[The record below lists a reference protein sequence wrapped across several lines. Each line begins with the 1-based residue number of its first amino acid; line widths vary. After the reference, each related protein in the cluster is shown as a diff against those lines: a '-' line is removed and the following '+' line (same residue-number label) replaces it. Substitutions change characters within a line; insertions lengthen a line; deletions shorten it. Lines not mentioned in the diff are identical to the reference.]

1 MKKFI
6 QIGLCCLMIGL
17 LMGCQKEETVR
28 ILCPTGAPALAL
40 VGEYDNISKNGEI
53 QFVDGTDQLIA
64 QLSKA
69 DSEYDIIIAPINIGA
84 QLIAKNQTSYRLKS
98 ILTWGNLYLVGTSQ
112 DALNETGEMALFGE
126 GAVPQKIIETVDLSI
141 RLEPHYYSSATL
153 VQQRLLSGQVDVG
166 MLAEPLASATIAKA
180 KQSNVDLS
188 IVADLQKEYGGSG
201 YPQAAM
207 FVREDYQNDD
217 LFESIAHFTENG
229 YPDLKEKLENIGIE
243 QLGLPSVDMTV
254 ASIERQNVHYVEASQ
269 CEDDIKQFLQLF
281 NITYDSDMILS

>member
-1 MKKFI
+1 M
-6 QIGLCCLMIGL
+6 
-17 LMGCQKEETVR
+17 
-28 ILCPTGAPALAL
+28 
-40 VGEYDNISKNGEI
+40 
-53 QFVDGTDQLIA
+53 
-64 QLSKA
+64 
-69 DSEYDIIIAPINIGA
+69 
-84 QLIAKNQTSYRLKS
+84 
-98 ILTWGNLYLVGTSQ
+98 
-112 DALNETGEMALFGE
+112 
-126 GAVPQKIIETVDLSI
+126 
-141 RLEPHYYSSATL
+141 
-153 VQQRLLSGQVDVG
+153 
-166 MLAEPLASATIAKA
+166 
-180 KQSNVDLS
+180 
-188 IVADLQKEYGGSG
+188 ADLQKEYGGSG

>member
-6 QIGLCCLMIGL
+6 QIGLCCLMMGL

-112 DALNETGEMALFGE
+112 DALNETGELALFGE

-153 VQQRLLSGQVDVG
+153 VQL
-166 MLAEPLASATIAKA
+166 
-180 KQSNVDLS
+180 
-188 IVADLQKEYGGSG
+188 
-201 YPQAAM
+201 
-207 FVREDYQNDD
+207 
-217 LFESIAHFTENG
+217 
-229 YPDLKEKLENIGIE
+229 
-243 QLGLPSVDMTV
+243 
-254 ASIERQNVHYVEASQ
+254 
-269 CEDDIKQFLQLF
+269 
-281 NITYDSDMILS
+281 